1 MIELTPELL
10 LRAYTIGI
18 FPMAESAN
26 SDELFWLD
34 PEIRGILPIDTFYV
48 PRRLRRTVRRSPYRV
63 TIDTAFNQV
72 LVGCALPTPKRPK
85 TWIND
90 PIRDAYRA
98 LFDRGYAHSIEVWD
112 DTELVGGLYGV
123 SIGGAFFG
131 ESMFQTRTDA
141 SKIAL
146 IHLVGRLLAA
156 GYKLLDTQ
164 FVTEHL
170 SQFGAIEIPRSQ
182 YKALLET
189 ALSKDTDFYS
199 PTTDD
204 ALDAIL
210 QSTSQTS

>member
-34 PEIRGILPIDTFYV
+34 PEIRGIIPLDTFYV
-48 PRRLRRTVRRSPYRV
+48 PRRLRRTVRRSTFRI
-63 TIDTAFNQV
+63 TIDEAFGLV
-72 LVGCALPTPKRPK
+72 LDQCAIPTPKRPK

-90 PIRDAYRA
+90 QIKDAYTD
-98 LFDRGYAHSIEVWD
+98 LFNRGYAHSVEVWD
-112 DTELVGGLYGV
+112 GAELVGGLYGV
-123 SIGGAFFG
+123 AIGSAYFG

-146 IHLVGRLLAA
+146 IHLVGRLQAA
-156 GYKLLDTQ
+156 GFRVLDTQ

-170 SQFGAIEIPRSQ
+170 SQFGAIEIPRAQ
-182 YKALLET
+182 YKALLAS
-189 ALSKDTDFYS
+189 ALAQEADFYS
-199 PTTDD
+199 PSADE
-204 ALDAIL
+204 ALATVL
-210 QSTSQTS
+210 QPITQTS

>member
-18 FPMAESAN
+18 FPMAESAG
-26 SDELFWLD
+26 SEELFWLD
-34 PEIRGILPIDTFYV
+34 PEIRGIMPLDTFYV
-48 PRRLRRTVRRSPYRV
+48 PRRLRRTVRRTPFRV
-63 TIDTAFNQV
+63 SVDEAFGQV
-72 LVGCALPTPKRPK
+72 LMGCARPTPQRPK

-90 PIRDAYRA
+90 AIRDAYRE
-98 LFDRGYAHSIEVWD
+98 LFDTGHAHSVEVWED
-112 DTELVGGLYGV
+112 AELVGGLYGV

-146 IHLVGRLLAA
+146 IHLVGRLIAA

-189 ALSKDTDFYS
+189 ALSQDTDFQS
-199 PTTDD
+199 PTTEE

-210 QSTSQTS
+210 QSTSHTS